1 MNNISSNS
9 GVRFRYSKLITL
21 TYLLLGLPTSI
32 FVLSLLVYGFVIKF
46 VLRFGE
52 QQHVWISL
60 LVVLSMIVSIL
71 FGIYMILS
79 EASYIKVDEEG
90 VTKYFLRW
98 KRYRVNWCNCAVHI
112 YPNITP
118 YNRKRTMTLVFNP
131 LDKLKKPFN
140 FVLFGTVNFD
150 MVNIEKSKLP
160 HIIEILNYYI
170 LQNNIT
176 VHYKKNSE
184 STEFLEIDQL
194 PLPPYPWEG
203 QPPKK
208 RNNMD
213 IKF

>member
-1 MNNISSNS
+1 M
-9 GVRFRYSKLITL
+9 
-21 TYLLLGLPTSI
+21 
-32 FVLSLLVYGFVIKF
+32 
-46 VLRFGE
+46 
-52 QQHVWISL
+52 
-60 LVVLSMIVSIL
+60 
-71 FGIYMILS
+71 
-79 EASYIKVDEEG
+79 
-90 VTKYFLRW
+90 
-98 KRYRVNWCNCAVHI
+98 
-112 YPNITP
+112 
-118 YNRKRTMTLVFNP
+118 
-131 LDKLKKPFN
+131 
-140 FVLFGTVNFD
+140 FGTVNFD

-194 PLPPYPWEG
+194 PLPPYTWEG